1 MFSENS
7 NSTKKFSFTLERS
20 DFKKSIFCGVN
31 SYEVVNPEMCNGF
44 IVNKMGIKFH
54 KTGKFKNMPYKNE
67 QELFISY
74 QKITSAT
81 AIKSKLSILW
91 RATDGVG
98 CNPSVRCL
106 CLCFTDPRDIL
117 FVLTIT
123 LTTIW
128 SIASPPSLTRFVCNM
143 ALQIISLWLIARA
156 RKNGDIR
163 WQNSTI

>member
-74 QKITSAT
+74 QKNYIGNSDKVKL
-81 AIKSKLSILW
+81 AINCTYLHTYL
-91 RATDGVG
+91 
-98 CNPSVRCL
+98 
-106 CLCFTDPRDIL
+106 
-117 FVLTIT
+117 LTYLPTYIPT
-123 LTTIW
+123 YLPTYLLTYIG
-128 SIASPPSLTRFVCNM
+128 SYLE
-143 ALQIISLWLIARA
+143 
-156 RKNGDIR
+156 
-163 WQNSTI
+163 